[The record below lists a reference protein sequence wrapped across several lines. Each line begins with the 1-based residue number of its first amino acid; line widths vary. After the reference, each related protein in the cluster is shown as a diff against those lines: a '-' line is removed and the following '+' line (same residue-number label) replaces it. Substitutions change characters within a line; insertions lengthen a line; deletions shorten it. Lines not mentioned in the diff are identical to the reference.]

1 MLPAT
6 RICIG
11 SCRGGLGIVDALPV
25 LVMYILLAI
34 YLAEVNDIG
43 KYVEMNLFI

>member
-11 SCRGGLGIVDALPV
+11 SCRGGLGIVNAL
-25 LVMYILLAI
+25 LVTYILLAI

>member
-11 SCRGGLGIVDALPV
+11 SCRGGLGTVDAL

>member
-11 SCRGGLGIVDALPV
+11 SCRGGLGTVDV
-25 LVMYILLAI
+25 LLVTYILLAI

>member
-11 SCRGGLGIVDALPV
+11 SYRGSLGIVIAL
-25 LVMYILLAI
+25 LVTYILLAI

>member
-11 SCRGGLGIVDALPV
+11 SYRGGLGIVNAL
-25 LVMYILLAI
+25 LATYILLAI

-43 KYVEMNLFI
+43 KYVEKNLFI

>member
-11 SCRGGLGIVDALPV
+11 SYRGGLGIVGAL
-25 LVMYILLAI
+25 LITYILLAI